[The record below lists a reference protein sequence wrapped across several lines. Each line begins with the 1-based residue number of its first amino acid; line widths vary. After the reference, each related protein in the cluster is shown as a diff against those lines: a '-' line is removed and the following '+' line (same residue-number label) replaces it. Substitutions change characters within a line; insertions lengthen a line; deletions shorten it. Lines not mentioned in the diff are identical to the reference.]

1 MKQGGARAYP
11 RYKLFLPLELQ
22 SIETISDNMTYP
34 PLRFKTVTRN
44 ISLGGVL
51 IELGKDMNGLKNDW
65 KPEWFKERFFW
76 LHIMGIPSMPDGM
89 YTKAKV
95 VRFVDKDENSNP
107 LIAMEFKDLLKR
119 VMNDLKD
126 FLDSLSKFE

>member
-65 KPEWFKERFFW
+65 KPEWFKKDSSGFISWVYPLCLMACTQKQR
-76 LHIMGIPSMPDGM
+76 L
-89 YTKAKV
+89 
-95 VRFVDKDENSNP
+95 FVLWIRMKT
-107 LIAMEFKDLLKR
+107 ATH
-119 VMNDLKD
+119 
-126 FLDSLSKFE
+126 